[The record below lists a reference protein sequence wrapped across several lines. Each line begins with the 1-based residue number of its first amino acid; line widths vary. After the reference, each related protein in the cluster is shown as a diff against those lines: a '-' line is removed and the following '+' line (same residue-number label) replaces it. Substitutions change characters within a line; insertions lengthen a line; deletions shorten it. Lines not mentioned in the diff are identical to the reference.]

1 MGNSTRTLTNDSAA
15 RIDWFKI
22 KGTLIYDRTPA
33 NDDDDDSGDGDVV
46 KNDDDDDDGDG
57 DDVDQPDHTR
67 AWQASMSPAAGFQ
80 LKTNRY
86 ARG

>member
-1 MGNSTRTLTNDSAA
+1 MTQQIVLIGSEQ
-15 RIDWFKI
+15 
-22 KGTLIYDRTPA
+22 KGMLIYDRTPA
-33 NDDDDDSGDGDVV
+33 NDNDDGDGDGDAV

-67 AWQASMSPAAGFQ
+67 AWQGSMPPAAGFQ
-80 LKTNRY
+80 FQTNRY

>member
-1 MGNSTRTLTNDSAA
+1 M
-15 RIDWFKI
+15 
-22 KGTLIYDRTPA
+22 LIYDRTPA

-57 DDVDQPDHTR
+57 DGDDVDQPDHTR
-67 AWQASMSPAAGFQ
+67 AWKASMSPAAGFQ

>member
-1 MGNSTRTLTNDSAA
+1 M
-15 RIDWFKI
+15 
-22 KGTLIYDRTPA
+22 LIYDRTPA

-46 KNDDDDDDGDG
+46 KNDDDDGDG

-80 LKTNRY
+80 LQTNRY
-86 ARG
+86 AWS